1 MRKSLLIK
9 TLCILLALLFVAGCQ
24 KDNIEAVE
32 LITTSDDANDDI
44 SGTSFAQT
52 VYVSFS
58 SNGNASVTGAD
69 DDFTVSTY
77 GNDVTIIYS
86 GEEHIMYEL
95 SGSTTD
101 GFFKLYSASKQ
112 GITLNGLSLTNPNGA
127 AINVQ
132 GPTDAPNKGKRT
144 FIVLKGTNSL
154 ADGASYT
161 ETPSAE
167 DEKAVLF
174 GEGQFVF
181 SGTGSL
187 DITAIGKSGIV
198 SDDYLH
204 FMDGT
209 ITVNTTTSVLVNG
222 SDTLKPACIK
232 ANDYIKMTDGTLS
245 LNSSGTGTKG
255 ISCDGYGIFRGGNVN
270 VTVTGSNFG
279 SSGSGGGFPGGGFPG
294 GGFPGGG
301 QNSSDG
307 VSAKGIKFD
316 GNLTFTGGTVVV
328 KATSHEGIE
337 SKGSITIS
345 GGEVYSYSQSDDAI
359 NSAGDF
365 TITGGY
371 VFGYSPGN
379 DGLDANGDFY
389 LKGGVVYAI
398 GSGSPEVAIDANTE
412 GGYKL
417 YVEGGT
423 IIAIGG
429 LESGASLSQSCYQ
442 ASNWSS
448 NTWYALTVGSVTY
461 AFKTPSSGGN
471 GLVVSGN
478 TIPTL
483 KSGVSVEGGTS
494 FFEEMLYE
502 SASVSGGTEVSLS
515 SYTGGNGGGGDP
527 GGGGFGPGGGI
538 P

>member
-1 MRKSLLIK
+1 MNRIHLLI
-9 TLCILLALLFVAGCQ
+9 TLIVLAVLSTSCQ
-24 KDNIEAVE
+24 KDTIESVD
-32 LITTSDDANDDI
+32 LITTSDDVSDDI
-44 SGTSFAQT
+44 SGTTFAQT
-52 VYVSFS
+52 VYVTFS
-58 SNGNASVTGAD
+58 SNGDATVTGTT
-69 DDFTVSTY
+69 DDFTVTTS
-77 GNDVTIIYS
+77 GNDVTIIYT

-95 SGSTTD
+95 SGNTSD

-144 FIVLKGTNSL
+144 FIVLKGTNTL
-154 ADGASYT
+154 ADGTSYT
-161 ETPSAE
+161 GTPSNE

-187 DITAIGKSGIV
+187 EVAASGKSGIV

-204 FMDGT
+204 FIGGT
-209 ITVNTTTSVLVNG
+209 ITVNTTTSVSVSG
-222 SDTLKPACIK
+222 SDTLKPACVK
-232 ANDYIKMTDGTLS
+232 ANDYIKMTGGTLS
-245 LNSSGTGTKG
+245 LTSSGTGAKG
-255 ISCDGYGIFRGGNVN
+255 VSCDGYGIFRGGTVN

-279 SSGSGGGFPGGGFPG
+279 SSGGG

-301 QNSSDG
+301 QSGSNG
-307 VSAKGIKFD
+307 VKAKGIKFD
-316 GNLTFTGGTVVV
+316 GNLAFTGGTVVV

-337 SKGSITIS
+337 SKGTITIS

-371 VFGYSPGN
+371 VYGYSPGN
-379 DGLDANGDFY
+379 DGLDANGNFY
-389 LKGGVVYAI
+389 LKGGVVYVI

-423 IIAIGG
+423 LIAIGG
-429 LESGASLSQSCYQ
+429 LESGSSLSQSCYQ

-448 NTWYALTVGSVTY
+448 NTWYALTVGSTTY
-461 AFKTPSSGGN
+461 AFKTPSSGGS
-471 GLVVSGN
+471 GLVVSGSS
-478 TIPTL
+478 TPTL
-483 KSGVSVEGGTS
+483 KSGVSVDGGTG
-494 FFEEMLYE
+494 FFEGLLYE
-502 SASVSGGTEVSLS
+502 NASVSGGTEVSLS
-515 SYTGGNGGGGDP
+515 SYTGGNGGGGSP
-527 GGGGFGPGGGI
+527 GGGGNGPF
-538 P
+538 